1 MIRLLDVSKAFVS
14 GGSHRA
20 ETPALEEVTLE
31 IADGEFLTI
40 VGPSGCGKTTV
51 LSLVAGFEPPSSG
64 QVLIN
69 DRSVLAPG
77 SDRVVVFQE
86 PGLYPW
92 LDVRQN
98 VALGLKLRD
107 GKVEWPLVHEY
118 VAKVGLNGFERHYP
132 NQLSGG
138 MRQRV
143 ALARAL
149 IVSPEVLLMDE
160 PFGALDA
167 QTRLAMQELL
177 LDLWGTIKATVI
189 FVTHDVDEAILLG
202 DRIAVMTPRPGR
214 IAELVH
220 VPFGR
225 PRALGTTLTP
235 EFVDIKRRVLGRL
248 LGPDE
253 VASLHG
259 TSH

>member
-1 MIRLLDVSKAFVS
+1 MIRLHKVSKEFESGGRNRASTFALEDVSVDVGK
-14 GGSHRA
+14 
-20 ETPALEEVTLE
+20 
-31 IADGEFLTI
+31 GEFLTI
-40 VGPSGCGKTTV
+40 VGPSGCGKSTI
-51 LSLVAGFEPPSSG
+51 LSLVAGFEYPTSG
-64 QVLIN
+64 QVVFN
-69 DRSVLAPG
+69 NQVVVAPG
-77 SDRVVVFQE
+77 SGRVVVFQE

-98 VALGLKLRD
+98 VALGLKLRA
-107 GKVEWPLVHEY
+107 GKVDWAIVHEF
-118 VAKVGLNGFERHYP
+118 VAKVGLTDFERHYP
-132 NQLSGG
+132 NELSGG

-143 ALARAL
+143 AIARAL

-167 QTRLAMQELL
+167 QTRLTMQELL
-177 LDLWGTIKATVI
+177 LDLWGAVKPTVI

-202 DRIAVMTPRPGR
+202 DRIAVMTARPGR
-214 IAELVH
+214 IADMVQ

-235 EFVDIKRRVLGRL
+235 KFVEIKRRVLSQL

-253 VASLHG
+253 IASLHG
-259 TSH
+259 ATN